1 MQFSHRSPAPI
12 DHVPATA
19 PCGTRPVCFAQ
30 GPGHVPAPAVVGK
43 KGTRWW
49 YEGNKGI
56 DRKAA
61 IAAQQRAEQAAKEVT
76 EQAMAA
82 AQACPSTCPI
92 RRGVGCP
99 MGRGCGGI
107 RARWSAFEI
116 ERAIERG
123 RSDIILVRLCALELE
138 YASEREHAGTHTM
151 ARAPAHSCA
160 LMRTHAH
167 SHTHTSGR
175 RC

>member
-1 MQFSHRSPAPI
+1 M
-12 DHVPATA
+12 
-19 PCGTRPVCFAQ
+19 
-30 GPGHVPAPAVVGK
+30 PAPAVVGK

-82 AQACPSTCPI
+82 AQACPPTCLP

-99 MGRGCGGI
+99 IGRGCGGI
-107 RARWSAFEI
+107 RARWP
-116 ERAIERG
+116 AIKRV
-123 RSDIILVRLCALELE
+123 RCDVILVRLCALELE
-138 YASEREHAGTHTM
+138 CASDVSTHTHT
-151 ARAPAHSCA
+151 RRPSRS
-160 LMRTHAH
+160 RTHAYSRALAH
-167 SHTHTSGR
+167 THTHTHTSGR
-175 RC
+175 RY